1 MQATLWPALG
11 KEWYFF
17 FSKGDWNWVL
27 LIFFFLPRPPGGFKK
42 RSIFNSVE
50 IEKGDQSY
58 KNLEIFLLQRPASV
72 PQLFHFQVP
81 EINASENESFKFRSS
96 PLNEMCSGVNDP
108 IPTTQKLFS
117 SCEENWI

>member
-1 MQATLWPALG
+1 MGSLD
-11 KEWYFF
+11 F
-17 FSKGDWNWVL
+17 
-27 LIFFFLPRPPGGFKK
+27 FFFLPRPPGGFKT

-81 EINASENESFKFRSS
+81 EINASENESFQFRSS
-96 PLNEMCSGVNDP
+96 PLNEMCSQFLLRRNYFPLVKKTGFKCKN
-108 IPTTQKLFS
+108 IAFLS
-117 SCEENWI
+117 S